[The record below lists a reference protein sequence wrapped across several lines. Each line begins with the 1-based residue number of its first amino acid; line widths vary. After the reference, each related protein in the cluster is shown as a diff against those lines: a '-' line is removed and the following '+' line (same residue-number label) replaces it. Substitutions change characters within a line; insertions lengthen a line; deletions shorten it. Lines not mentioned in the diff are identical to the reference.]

1 MTEHQCPTT
10 CSRATC
16 RRLKISRAFV
26 FDLAS
31 AFQCCHSERI
41 EESLLHFCQHKEG
54 FLDSLG
60 MTHSKVSMKN
70 KLSKPRNR
78 RNLNSGKDGANPK
91 NNGNE
96 SREFCSGR
104 NHRLVPLSNVTPY
117 DYGGN
122 QCEKNH
128 RHLHAK
134 DRVGI
139 IVTAICR
146 KHEKS
151 G

>member
-1 MTEHQCPTT
+1 MSEHPCPTR
-10 CSRATC
+10 CFRATC

-26 FDLAS
+26 FDLA
-31 AFQCCHSERI
+31 
-41 EESLLHFCQHKEG
+41 
-54 FLDSLG
+54 SLG

-78 RNLNSGKDGANPK
+78 SDLNSGKDGANPK
-91 NNGNE
+91 NNRNE

-104 NHRLVPLSNVTPY
+104 NHRLVPLANVMLY
-117 DYGGN
+117 DHGGN

-134 DRVGI
+134 DRV
-139 IVTAICR
+139 
-146 KHEKS
+146 
-151 G
+151 